1 MPSPGTSQ
9 QQRQLA
15 FVLNDGNISM
25 LARNAVM
32 LHMIIEQEAPADA
45 VLAVWANHALTDA
58 QHAVLLRSC
67 WALAEQPWP
76 AWLSAD
82 SNIDAAAAAAAAANS
97 SQATG
102 DPKSTA
108 SSTDSIGRKDSSGT
122 AEAAVRAACAAW
134 SSCTLTMQHLLQ
146 ERNALAG
153 TADIAVKLSLSAVTA
168 LAGSSNGSGSSSSS
182 GLKISKVLQKEI
194 AEYIHTG
201 SLRISQQGGKKELL
215 AQPNLTL
222 FKAPELQYA
231 VYFSSSIFRAVQLT
245 GQTAAAG
252 GVGAAELL
260 LRTVGP
266 QVAAVAA
273 AAQQGTLRVAL
284 VPGDILTVAT
294 EGRAATQD
302 GGCEREQAEG
312 LFDYIDTSNV
322 SDYT

>member
-82 SNIDAAAAAAAAANS
+82 SNIDAAAAATNS

-102 DPKSTA
+102 DRKSTA

-153 TADIAVKLSLSAVTA
+153 TANIAVKLSLSAVTA
-168 LAGSSNGSGSSSSS
+168 SAGSSNGSGSGSSSS
-182 GLKISKVLQKEI
+182 GPKISKVLQKEI

-201 SLRISQQGGKKELL
+201 SLRMSQQGVKKELL

-231 VYFSSSIFRAVQLT
+231 VYFSSSIFRAVQLP